1 MMPREKQPAPLC
13 AQRVGPFRIPLQNIR
28 RVPWDGP
35 GQAERIGSTDCP
47 RRETVLYL
55 SRQIGIGGGAIVLIL
70 IAVLF
75 MICGILL
82 LQKAKRMP
90 KEQGLHVITGIG
102 AVVFIVLGM
111 ILAYYLLSGE
121 IAWSGY

>member
-1 MMPREKQPAPLC
+1 M
-13 AQRVGPFRIPLQNIR
+13 
-28 RVPWDGP
+28 
-35 GQAERIGSTDCP
+35 
-47 RRETVLYL
+47 LYL
-55 SRQIGIGGGAIVLIL
+55 SRQIGIGGGAVVLIL
-70 IAVLF
+70 IAVLY

-102 AVVFIVLGM
+102 AAVFIVLGM